1 MESQN
6 KAILKHLKAGKSLT
20 PLDALLRFGCMR
32 LAARI
37 YYLKQEG
44 HIIKDIRV
52 KFKGS
57 YVKRYSMGRKL

>member
-6 KAILKHLKAGKSLT
+6 KAILRHMKAGKSIT
-20 PLDALLRFGCMR
+20 PLDALLKFGCMR

-37 YYLKQEG
+37 YELKEAG

-52 KFKGS
+52 KIRGS
-57 YVKRYSMGRKL
+57 YVKRYSLGAKK